1 MNRWILALAL
11 ALSLAAAGF
20 AQDAAAPAEGAAAQP
35 AEPAGPQ
42 PKSQEELDA
51 LMAIQNAAGPA
62 DRAAAAD
69 KLLKDFP
76 ETEFTE
82 FANYMQ
88 MLAYMEMND
97 FDNMV
102 IFGERT
108 LEINPDNVGVLL
120 QLASTIPTR
129 VGTFDLDKEEKL
141 GKAED
146 FANKAMTL
154 VPNLAKMDPAMTD
167 EQWLMVKKD
176 FMGQANE
183 ALGLVAGKRDEHDKA
198 VEYLT
203 KSLTLASQQSSQ
215 TFYFLAEAYQKLGKK
230 DEGLNAINKT
240 LELGNF
246 PPSLA
251 QDLKKKL
258 EAM

>member
-11 ALSLAAAGF
+11 ALSLTAPVV
-20 AQDAAAPAEGAAAQP
+20 AQDAAPAEAAEQ
-35 AEPAGPQ
+35 AGPQ

-51 LMAIQNAAGPA
+51 LMAVQNAAGPE

-108 LEINPDNVGVLL
+108 LEINPENVGVLL

-167 EQWLMVKKD
+167 DQWLLVKKD

-183 ALGLVAGKRDEHDKA
+183 ALGLVAAKRDDHAKA
-198 VEYLT
+198 VEFLT

-215 TFYFLAEAYQKLGKK
+215 TFYFLAESYQKQGKK
-230 DEGLNAINKT
+230 DEALNAINKT

-246 PPSLA
+246 PTSIA
-251 QDLKKKL
+251 TALKTKI

>member
-11 ALSLAAAGF
+11 ALSLTAPMV
-20 AQDAAAPAEGAAAQP
+20 AQDAASAGGAAEQ
-35 AEPAGPQ
+35 AGPQ
-42 PKSQEELDA
+42 PKTQEELDA
-51 LMAIQNAAGPA
+51 LMAIQNAAGPQERA
-62 DRAAAAD
+62 DAAD

-97 FDNMV
+97 FENMV

-108 LEINPDNVGVLL
+108 LEINPENVGVLL

-146 FANKAMTL
+146 FAGKAINL
-154 VPNLAKMDPAMTD
+154 VPNLAKMDPDMTD
-167 EQWLMVKKD
+167 DQWLLVKKD

-183 ALGLVAGKRDEHDKA
+183 ALGLVAAKRDDHEKA
-198 VEYLT
+198 VELLT

-215 TFYFLAEAYQKLGKK
+215 TFYFLADSYQKLGKK

-246 PPSLA
+246 PTSLA
-251 QDLKKKL
+251 EDLKKKL